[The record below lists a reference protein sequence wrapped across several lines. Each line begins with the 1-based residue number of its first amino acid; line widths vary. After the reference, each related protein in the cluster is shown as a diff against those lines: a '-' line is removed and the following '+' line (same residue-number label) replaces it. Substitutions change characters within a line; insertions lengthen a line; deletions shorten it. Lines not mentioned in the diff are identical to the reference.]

1 MLHSSTFVLALCC
14 PHTVTTVEMSA
25 CARMGTALPAKCALW
40 VPSSSAAFYRLAS
53 PFIWTVYLGK
63 YLQNATGHTEV
74 SFKVIHLFL
83 HPYYEE
89 DSHDYD
95 VALLQL
101 DHPVIISPLIQPICL
116 PPPSHIFEPGLLCWS
131 TGWGALKEGGRF
143 KVCWWP
149 TAAGLRQKHRFR
161 CVIGRTAFCSSQN
174 IVPPPLLIL
183 GNRLTKVIC

>member
-1 MLHSSTFVLALCC
+1 M
-14 PHTVTTVEMSA
+14 EMSA
-25 CARMGTALPAKCALW
+25 CARMGTAVPAKRALW
-40 VPSSSAAFYRLAS
+40 VPCSSAASHRLAS
-53 PFIWTVYLGK
+53 PSIWTVYLGK

-101 DHPVIISPLIQPICL
+101 DHPVIISSLIQPICL
-116 PPPSHIFEPGLLCWS
+116 PAPSHIFEPGLHCWI

-143 KVCWWP
+143 KVSWWP
-149 TAAGLRQKHRFR
+149 TAAVLRQKQRFR
-161 CVIGRTAFCSSQN
+161 CVVGTRGFCSSQN
-174 IVPPPLLIL
+174 IVLSSLLLIL
-183 GNRLTKVIC
+183 SNRLCRVTC